1 MKIIYTII
9 FCFFL
14 TQGFSQDPSF
24 SQFYANRI
32 YLNPAFTGLES
43 GVSVA
48 GVSRMQWTSVDDGYR
63 TYGFSAEIQE
73 PYINS
78 GIGIHLMHNSQG
90 LAQLNATSVGLS
102 YSYMIPMKKHNI
114 HIGMEGS
121 WNQRSIDWDKVVFS
135 DQLDAVNG
143 NVYSSSYIPLMD
155 RTTFTDFNMGVVWRF
170 NTDLKLKKRRLR
182 DLHHSIGISMNHL
195 PALFGSNSGSESFQ
209 NLDTKI
215 LPRMTIHGGSM
226 IPLTYFKGKKNNL
239 TLSPNF
245 KVDIQGD
252 GLFHFKENLQV
263 FTYGAYVLYQGYYFG
278 ALYQNKNVLSRH
290 QNTNAWIIACGA
302 YINTDKGQRFFLGFS
317 YDANTTGV
325 GTAAGGVYEI
335 AFRWTGNGNVSI
347 FGGNGKNGKGGRSG
361 RGGRKKKRLDC
372 YHFF

>member
-1 MKIIYTII
+1 MKVISTIV

-14 TQGFSQDPSF
+14 VQGFSQDPSF

-73 PYINS
+73 PFINS
-78 GIGIHLMHNSQG
+78 GLGLHFFHNSQG
-90 LAQLNATSVGLS
+90 LAELNATSVGFS
-102 YSYMIPMKKHNI
+102 YSYLIPLEGHNI
-114 HIGMEGS
+114 HVGMEGN
-121 WNQRSIDWDKVVFS
+121 WNQKSIDWDKVVFS
-135 DQLDAVNG
+135 DQLDEVNG
-143 NVYSSSYIPLMD
+143 NVLGTSYIPLMD
-155 RTTFTDFNMGVVWRF
+155 RTTYTDFNMGVLWRF
-170 NTDLKLKKRRLR
+170 NTDLKLKKRTLR
-182 DLHHSIGISMNHL
+182 DLHHSFGISMNHL
-195 PALFGSNSGSESFQ
+195 PALFGSNTGSESFQ
-209 NLDTKI
+209 NLETKI

-226 IPLTYFKGKKNNL
+226 IPLSYFNGTKNKIM
-239 TLSPNF
+239 LSPNF

-252 GLFHFKENLQV
+252 GLFKFKENLQV
-263 FTYGAYVLYQGYYFG
+263 FTYGGYLLYQGYYFG
-278 ALYQNKNVLSRH
+278 AMYQNKNVLSRH
-290 QNTNAWIIACGA
+290 ENTNAWIIALGA
-302 YINTDKGQRFFLGFS
+302 HIKSEKGQTMFIGFS

-335 AFRWTGNGNVSI
+335 AFRWTGKGSVSI
-347 FGGNGKNGKGGRSG
+347 FGGGRKGGGKGRKG
-361 RGGRKKKRLDC
+361 RGSRKPKKLDC